1 MKLSNDFSGVII
13 TCDTREQSAA
23 IQNRKQPSA
32 IVKDKFFL
40 SEYTERELSL
50 LAESRPRIFS
60 VYNHF
65 SRKGA
70 EVAIGK
76 LDRCDYYVEG
86 NHRNHIV
93 NLGVEYKFI
102 TDYAGSQEDLPF
114 KLWESAQMYE
124 NVALF
129 IEGEIPIEECG
140 ENYFI
145 RNPVGDNVLRYD
157 LFQARIASWQEKG
170 VHVRTFE
177 SLKHFAPSLE
187 NLVDFVTKYTHKSFE
202 YKEPCGSDLVLK
214 MLCQIPGVKIGT
226 VSKILKDNSEMTLAE
241 LYNYDLK
248 WYQGRVGK
256 VTGQKL
262 YNILHDA
269 NYKPEVKKKKEEV

>member
-1 MKLSNDFSGVII
+1 MSNDFSGVVI
-13 TCDTREQSAA
+13 TCDTREQSAC

-50 LAESRPRIFS
+50 FAESRPRIFS

-86 NHRNHIV
+86 SHRDHTV
-93 NLGVEYKFI
+93 NLGVEYKHI
-102 TDYAGSQEDLPF
+102 TDFAGSYEDLPW
-114 KLWESAQMYE
+114 KLWESYGIYSE
-124 NVALF
+124 VGLF
-129 IEGEIPIEECG
+129 VEGRIDIEEREPYQFVKNWAG
-140 ENYFI
+140 ES
-145 RNPVGDNVLRYD
+145 VLRFD
-157 LFQARIASWQEKG
+157 LFQSRLATWQDQG

-177 SLKHFAPSLE
+177 KLNHFAYTLE
-187 NLVDFVTKYTHKSFE
+187 NVVDYVTKEGHKSFT

-214 MLCQIPGVKIGT
+214 MLCQIPGIKINT
-226 VSKILKDNSEMTLAE
+226 VSKILKDNSEMTFAE

-248 WYQGRVGK
+248 WYQSKVGK
-256 VTGQKL
+256 ITGQKL
-262 YNILHDA
+262 YSILHDT
-269 NYKPEVKKKKEEV
+269 NYKHEIKKKKEEV

>member
-1 MKLSNDFSGVII
+1 MSNDFSGVVI
-13 TCDTREQSAA
+13 TCDTREQSAC

-32 IVKDKFFL
+32 IVKDKFFF

-86 NHRNHIV
+86 SHRSHTV
-93 NLGVEYKFI
+93 NLGVEYKYI

-114 KLWESAQMYE
+114 KLWESTCMYE
-124 NVALF
+124 SVGLF
-129 IEGEIPIEECG
+129 VEGRYDIEPI
-140 ENYFI
+140 
-145 RNPVGDNVLRYD
+145 GDNFFIKNYAGESVLRYD
-157 LFQARIASWQEKG
+157 LFQARLATWFEKG
-170 VHVRTFE
+170 VHVREFDDI
-177 SLKHFAPSLE
+177 SYFAPTLE
-187 NLVDFVTKYTHKSFE
+187 NLIDYVTKDTHKSFE
-202 YKEPCGSDLVLK
+202 YKEPCGSDLILK

-226 VSKILKDNSEMTLAE
+226 VSKILKDNSEMTFAE
-241 LYNYDLK
+241 LFNYDLK
-248 WYQGRVGK
+248 WYQGKVGK
-256 VTGQKL
+256 VTGLKL
-262 YNILHDA
+262 YNILHDV

>member
-1 MKLSNDFSGVII
+1 MSNDFSGVVI

-32 IVKDKFFL
+32 IVKDKFLL
-40 SEYTERELSL
+40 SEYTERELAL

-86 NHRNHIV
+86 SHRDHDV
-93 NLGVEYKFI
+93 NLGIEYKYI
-102 TDYAGSQEDLPF
+102 TDYAGSHEDLPF
-114 KLWESAQMYE
+114 KIWESTGIYE
-124 NVALF
+124 SVGLF
-129 IEGEIPIEECG
+129 IEGKVDVEDSG
-140 ENYFI
+140 NFYFV
-145 RNPVGDNVLRYD
+145 RNPAGENVLRYD
-157 LFQARIASWQEKG
+157 LFQARLATWQNLG
-170 VHVRTFE
+170 VHVRTFDN
-177 SLKHFAPSLE
+177 LNCFAPSLE
-187 NLVDFVTKYTHKSFE
+187 NLLDYITKETHKSFE
-202 YKEPCGSDLVLK
+202 YKEPCGSDLILK

-226 VSKILKDNSEMTLAE
+226 VSKILKDNSEMTFAE

-248 WYQGRVGK
+248 WYQSKVGK
-256 VTGQKL
+256 VTGLKL
-262 YNILHDA
+262 YNILHDV